1 MCETPLDFVFL
12 SASTATSDAA
22 GDLLRWSPFLTRAE
36 IDSIVNCTLLLML
49 TTNRINHSILALQQ
63 CRSLSK
69 LLKALQNPKIDS
81 VQSERLK
88 KEILSLGENLA
99 ATLGNKRQFTKEISS
114 GVFELDPRFLHF
126 EFSHGLVLRSSQVH
140 LIRRLMQ
147 DMTENKSVCHQMIM
161 GAGKTTVVGPLLA
174 MLLAN
179 KSTLIFEVVPPALL
193 DFSAGILRE
202 RFSAGIRKPVFTF
215 SFDRYSTVTP
225 MLLSKLQT
233 VITTSYYY
241 SCIFS
246 ISGFGILLGAQLKS
260 CGGLNAILREVI
272 YAEVSRNMPQSE

>member
-1 MCETPLDFVFL
+1 MFL
-12 SASTATSDAA
+12 SASTATVDAA
-22 GDLLRWSPFLTRAE
+22 GELTRWNPFLTRSE
-36 IDSIVNCTLLLML
+36 VDGIVCCVILLMM

-63 CRSLSK
+63 SRSLLK
-69 LLKALQNPKIDS
+69 LLKTLQNPKLEHTQA
-81 VQSERLK
+81 VRLR
-88 KEILSLGENLA
+88 KEALSLGENLA
-99 ATLGNKRQFTKEISS
+99 ATLGNKRHYARQISN

-126 EFSHGLVLRSSQVH
+126 EFSHGLVLRLSQVQLVLR
-140 LIRRLMQ
+140 LIE
-147 DMTENKSVCHQMIM
+147 DMANNKSVCHQMIM

-179 KSTLIFEVVPPALL
+179 SSTLIFEVVPPALL

-233 VITTSYYY
+233 VL
-241 SCIFS
+241 CFC
-246 ISGFGILLGAQLKS
+246 L
-260 CGGLNAILREVI
+260 
-272 YAEVSRNMPQSE
+272 

>member
-1 MCETPLDFVFL
+1 MLPGSCETPLDFVFL

-22 GDLLRWSPFLTRAE
+22 GDLLRWNPFLTRAE
-36 IDSIVNCTLLLML
+36 ADSIVCCTLLLMM

-63 CRSLSK
+63 GRSLFK
-69 LLKALQNPKIDS
+69 LLKALQNPKIDAI
-81 VQSERLK
+81 QSERLK

-99 ATLGNKRQFTKEISS
+99 ATLGNKRQYAKEISS
-114 GVFELDPRFLHF
+114 GVFEIDPRFLHF
-126 EFSHGLVLRSSQVH
+126 EFSHGLVLRLSQVH
-140 LIRRLMQ
+140 LVLRLMQ
-147 DMTENKSVCHQMIM
+147 DMAQHKSVCHQMIM

-233 VITTSYYY
+233 VLTSLHNTNISCVIVFLSY
-241 SCIFS
+241 SFRHVTYE
-246 ISGFGILLGAQLKS
+246 LW
-260 CGGLNAILREVI
+260 
-272 YAEVSRNMPQSE
+272 